1 MVRGTACTTGES
13 STGRASVARRTCTRA
28 AVAIWL
34 AEWQFVGDNEG
45 KRDAKGGLA
54 ADLGEEALPAR
65 VRVDVIAGE
74 GAGEGAR

>member
-1 MVRGTACTTGES
+1 M
-13 STGRASVARRTCTRA
+13 
-28 AVAIWL
+28 AIWL